1 MGPTSGVAARL
12 RRHRLDR
19 RMTQEALAELAG
31 ISVRTVA
38 AIERGRGRSPRPYT
52 VDRLATALRL
62 TGVERDDFVRTGRES
77 FWASRQGRRAPDAWA
92 PYQLPPDHPDFVGRS
107 DALHWLRR
115 RLVPRT
121 GPARPVVVSG
131 PAGMGKSALAVHAA
145 TLLAEGFPDG
155 QLFVALRGTADRP
168 TDPAEALGSVLRAL
182 GVDGSAVPAGMEE
195 RAALFRA
202 RLSGRRVL
210 ILLDDAD
217 NHGQVEPLLGPGA
230 AAVLVTS
237 RLPLTGLAGAVSLD
251 LGPMSHPEAIELL
264 CRVAGADRV
273 RAQPEA
279 ASALVTACGGLPL
292 AVRIA
297 GARLAARPQWTV
309 ETMTGR
315 LADERR
321 RLDELRHGDLAVR
334 TTLESTHRRLGP
346 DAARAFA
353 LLGGL
358 RVSSFPEWTVVA
370 LLDSSARVAEAALDE
385 LLDARLVEGWGT
397 DEVGQ
402 RQYRFHEVARLYAQE
417 RRETDLGESEWLAAL
432 GRVASGWPAL
442 ARRDRREPTA
452 VT

>member
-1 MGPTSGVAARL
+1 
-12 RRHRLDR
+12 
-19 RMTQEALAELAG
+19 
-31 ISVRTVA
+31 
-38 AIERGRGRSPRPYT
+38 
-52 VDRLATALRL
+52 
-62 TGVERDDFVRTGRES
+62 
-77 FWASRQGRRAPDAWA
+77 
-92 PYQLPPDHPDFVGRS
+92 
-107 DALHWLRR
+107 
-115 RLVPRT
+115 
-121 GPARPVVVSG
+121 
-131 PAGMGKSALAVHAA
+131 
-145 TLLAEGFPDG
+145 
-155 QLFVALRGTADRP
+155 
-168 TDPAEALGSVLRAL
+168 
-182 GVDGSAVPAGMEE
+182 
-195 RAALFRA
+195 
-202 RLSGRRVL
+202 
-210 ILLDDAD
+210 
-217 NHGQVEPLLGPGA
+217 
-230 AAVLVTS
+230 
-237 RLPLTGLAGAVSLD
+237 
-251 LGPMSHPEAIELL
+251 
-264 CRVAGADRV
+264 VAGADRV